1 MCFLFLAFHTEFWV
15 RRARRLVGNHSGKT
29 GRLTNLLLERIEK
42 KVRFVMAMRASPDS
56 TCLLVFE
63 STSLATVRWWSFSE
77 AMTQTSSPG
86 PWMAK
91 RQSWISC
98 FLIRQFNFTVCEFFL
113 GDVLYM
119 IVVTIW
125 VWSFELVF
133 SCICF
138 EDLRNGWRL
147 SEWWCRASTWWTR
160 QLLWLSCQRRSEPTE
175 VEWMAWMDI
184 ESQGGRLVSN
194 QRSPGSAGDEGEI
207 CLPGGI

>member
-1 MCFLFLAFHTEFWV
+1 
-15 RRARRLVGNHSGKT
+15 
-29 GRLTNLLLERIEK
+29 
-42 KVRFVMAMRASPDS
+42 MAMRASPDS

-125 VWSFELVF
+125 VWSFEFVF